1 MRLFFMPEQ
10 YFPFFHIFPE
20 QRIRKKQQECLTF
33 GINFPIFPIFPIFRG
48 LERCVLNLFFF
59 PFLNVRKNFFV
70 RKVLEKMFFRPK
82 PFCAGYEKTRRTL
95 RVLFGAPRRIR
106 IPSLLIRS
114 QMLYPVELW
123 ALKQERIYAHQKADA
138 SVFFKKFAFLIKILA
153 KAQDVG
159 TFNRYPHFKTKRKKK
174 IAQFSYS

>member
-1 MRLFFMPEQ
+1 MKSVRKRKSKILFNGLLE
-10 YFPFFHIFPE
+10 
-20 QRIRKKQQECLTF
+20 IRGVVVLVKKQKPAK
-33 GINFPIFPIFPIFRG
+33 IN
-48 LERCVLNLFFF
+48 VS
-59 PFLNVRKNFFV
+59 
-70 RKVLEKMFFRPK
+70 
-82 PFCAGYEKTRRTL
+82 AG
-95 RVLFGAPRRIR
+95 FSGAPRRIR

-123 ALKQERIYAHQKADA
+123 ALKQERIYAHRKADA

>member
-1 MRLFFMPEQ
+1 MSRFVKQLDFKDRLALIGEPVFLYSE
-10 YFPFFHIFPE
+10 ISG
-20 QRIRKKQQECLTF
+20 KQKPAE
-33 GINFPIFPIFPIFRG
+33 IN
-48 LERCVLNLFFF
+48 VS
-59 PFLNVRKNFFV
+59 
-70 RKVLEKMFFRPK
+70 
-82 PFCAGYEKTRRTL
+82 AG
-95 RVLFGAPRRIR
+95 FSGAPRRIR

-123 ALKQERIYAHQKADA
+123 ALKQERIYAHRKADA

>member
-1 MRLFFMPEQ
+1 MSRFVKQLDFKDRLALIGEPVFLYSENNAVYRGQ
-10 YFPFFHIFPE
+10 ISG
-20 QRIRKKQQECLTF
+20 KQKPAK
-33 GINFPIFPIFPIFRG
+33 IN
-48 LERCVLNLFFF
+48 VS
-59 PFLNVRKNFFV
+59 
-70 RKVLEKMFFRPK
+70 
-82 PFCAGYEKTRRTL
+82 AG
-95 RVLFGAPRRIR
+95 FSGAPRRIR

-123 ALKQERIYAHQKADA
+123 ALKQERIYAHRTADA
-138 SVFFKKFAFLIKILA
+138 SFFFKKFAFLIKILA

>member
-1 MRLFFMPEQ
+1 MKSVRKRKSKILFNGLLE
-10 YFPFFHIFPE
+10 
-20 QRIRKKQQECLTF
+20 IRGVVVLVKKQKPAK
-33 GINFPIFPIFPIFRG
+33 IN
-48 LERCVLNLFFF
+48 VS
-59 PFLNVRKNFFV
+59 
-70 RKVLEKMFFRPK
+70 
-82 PFCAGYEKTRRTL
+82 AG
-95 RVLFGAPRRIR
+95 FSGAPRRIR

-114 QMLYPVELW
+114 QMLYPVGLG
-123 ALKQERIYAHQKADA
+123 ALKQERIYAHRKADA